1 MVSKKKKRVSRA
13 FWAEKQHRRNKVC
26 MKELKKVRCAQSRE
40 PGVHRERFS
49 FMYRRAFHG
58 MESPHKVSSR
68 KVIWSDL
75 LVCKIILVSLQ

>member
-49 FMYRRAFHG
+49 FMYRG
-58 MESPHKVSSR
+58 LSMEWKVLI
-68 KVIWSDL
+68 KFQAE
-75 LVCKIILVSLQ
+75 K